1 MPLTTSDLAVR
12 FDEIEQLSRQEGL
25 DFFDTYFEVVPMDV
39 MHEVAAYGLPTRAQ
53 HWSYGKVYNHQK
65 IHGEMGLSRIYE
77 IVLNN
82 DPCYAFLLDSNSDVA
97 NMLVAAH
104 VFAHCDFFKNN
115 DYFRGSNRNM
125 VNEAV
130 DHAIRIDKY
139 IEKEGLEAVEH
150 VTDIGFAL
158 DRHIDANLGL
168 HRKPYP
174 RREVLEQV
182 VHQDEYADLFGEE
195 KLSVERRVVGDKVP
209 PHPERDLLWF
219 LANYA
224 RIEPWEKDV
233 LEIIRKE
240 SYYFFPQFET
250 KIINEGWASYWHA
263 ETMEHYD
270 KLTPSETIDFAHLHS
285 GVVHPGSRFQLNPYY
300 LGYKIFHDIEERWD
314 KMKEAGESAI
324 GGREKI
330 FQVRQTDND
339 VSFISN
345 YLTEDLARDLKLMT
359 YGYSDPDDSSDDSIE
374 IKSRDLNQ
382 IVKSLIAPRF
392 NYGVPKIVVTEATA
406 DRLYLE
412 HVPGDLAPLDQRYA
426 QKTLEFIY
434 ELWKGP
440 VELITWQKD
449 KTLRM
454 TVGPNGFDM
463 QTVGDGERAGADGR
477 EE

>member
-104 VFAHCDFFKNN
+104 VFGHCDFFKNN

-130 DHAIRIDKY
+130 EHAIRIDKY
-139 IEKEGLEAVEH
+139 IEKEGIEAVEH
-150 VTDIGFAL
+150 IMDIGFAL
-158 DRHIDANLGL
+158 DRHIDPKLGL

-174 RREVLEQV
+174 RREVIEQV
-182 VHQDEYADLFGEE
+182 VHEDDYADLFGEE
-195 KLSVERRVVGDKVP
+195 KLSVQRKVIGDKIP

-250 KIINEGWASYWHA
+250 KIMNEGWASYWHA

-270 KLTPSETIDFAHLHS
+270 NLTPAETIDFAHLHS
-285 GVVHPGSRFQLNPYY
+285 GVVHPGGQFQINPYY
-300 LGYKIFHDIEERWD
+300 LGYKIFCDVEKRWD
-314 KMKEAGESAI
+314 KMHE
-324 GGREKI
+324 
-330 FQVRQTDND
+330 VRQTEND

-345 YLTEDLARDLKLMT
+345 YLTEDLAVDLKLMT
-359 YGYSDPDDSSDDSIE
+359 YGYADPEDSSDE
-374 IKSRDLNQ
+374 NVTIKSREIDA
-382 IVKSLIAPRF
+382 IVKALNASKL
-392 NYGVPKIVVTEATA
+392 NYGVPKIVVTEANA

-412 HVPGDLAPLDQRYA
+412 HVRGDLAPLDQHYA
-426 QKTLEFIY
+426 QKTLEY
-434 ELWKGP
+434 VYDLWKGP
-440 VELITWQKD
+440 VELTTWQKD
-449 KTLRM
+449 R
-454 TVGPNGFDM
+454 TVKLTVNHDGFSTTASD
-463 QTVGDGERAGADGR
+463 E
-477 EE
+477 